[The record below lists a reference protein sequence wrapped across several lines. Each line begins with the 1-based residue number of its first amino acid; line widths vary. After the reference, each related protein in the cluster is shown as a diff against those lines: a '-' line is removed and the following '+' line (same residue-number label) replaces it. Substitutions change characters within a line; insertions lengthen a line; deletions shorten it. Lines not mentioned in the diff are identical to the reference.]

1 MREVNGDL
9 FELAANKTLVITT
22 NGFTKADGTAV
33 MGRGCALQAAAKWHD
48 FPKAL
53 GERIRHGGNVVNAFR
68 YPGYKAVFTF
78 PVKEN
83 WWEKASLD
91 LIRAS
96 ANRLKRLVEMH
107 RLDEVFIPRPGCGN
121 GKLAWADVK
130 AVLEPIFTDDRFVIV
145 DY

>member
-96 ANRLKRLVEMH
+96 ANFAPSR
-107 RLDEVFIPRPGCGN
+107 PRPGRRRLRRLRRAQHARRRKVRGRWA
-121 GKLAWADVK
+121 GGLELAH
-130 AVLEPIFTDDRFVIV
+130 
-145 DY
+145 